1 MITKEKIERGFKDG
15 VVRLAIDPNMES
27 GTVCYIGP
35 SWFYFGGLTAEDM
48 NPDVYLKNVPMKDII
63 REIYDTLQSFSED
76 DDMVDEYLF
85 YDALLDYETK
95 ASTPAEEKPREFF
108 VDTPLGKLKVWAKHK
123 TDDPEDFPGVYVDL
137 VYKDGEEDICLACVE
152 YESSKEGLYTC
163 VYGNVKDDSP
173 THVIRH
179 NTEDL

>member
-1 MITKEKIERGFKDG
+1 MITKEKIAQGLKDRA
-15 VVRLAIDPNMES
+15 VRLEIDPQARS
-27 GTVCYIGP
+27 ALFHVGP
-35 SWFYFGGLTAEDM
+35 NWFYFGESTDAM
-48 NPDVYLKNVPMKDII
+48 NLDEYLENVPMEDIVDG
-63 REIYDTLQSFSED
+63 IYDILESCLTHDRMKDVYQLC
-76 DDMVDEYLF
+76 
-85 YDALLDYETK
+85 DALLISSTK
-95 ASTPAEEKPREFF
+95 TSAPTASNSREFF

-137 VYKDGEEDICLACVE
+137 VGKDGEEDVCLACVE

-179 NTEDL
+179 NAEDL

>member
-1 MITKEKIERGFKDG
+1 MITKEKIAQGLKDG
-15 VVRLAIDPNMES
+15 AVRLEIDPQARS
-27 GTVCYIGP
+27 ALFHVGP
-35 SWFYFGGLTAEDM
+35 NWFYFGGLTAEEL
-48 NPDVYLKNVPMKDII
+48 NPDEYQKNVPMEDII
-63 REIYDTLQSFSED
+63 NEIYDTLQGFSED
-76 DDMVDEYLF
+76 EWIDSLLEY
-85 YDALLDYETK
+85 AAEIP
-95 ASTPAEEKPREFF
+95 TPAAEKTREFF

-137 VYKDGEEDICLACVE
+137 AGKDGEEDVCLACVE

-179 NTEDL
+179 NAEDL